1 LLAPITQQEPKMFV
15 IISVASIILSVTLWF
30 LFPGFIVG
38 MMDTNLWLV
47 KTVLSYLPFIGK
59 HFEAALRM
67 IGIDKMM
74 LITEVGIA
82 IRLFIMAVFRA

>member
-1 LLAPITQQEPKMFV
+1 
-15 IISVASIILSVTLWF
+15 
-30 LFPGFIVG
+30 